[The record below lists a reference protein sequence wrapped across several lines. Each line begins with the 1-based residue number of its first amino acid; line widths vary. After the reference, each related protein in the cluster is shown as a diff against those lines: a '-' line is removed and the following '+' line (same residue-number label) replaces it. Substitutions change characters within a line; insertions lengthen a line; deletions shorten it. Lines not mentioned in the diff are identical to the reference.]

1 MTTARF
7 QHLASNP
14 KAGDARRRTDE
25 RPEIMTD
32 KTAFKVGLIGA
43 DIQLSKSPALH
54 MREGAAHG
62 LDYSYELVDVSARK
76 LPLSALPDLL
86 DELEARGFAG
96 TNITHPF
103 KQAVIAHLHE
113 LSDDA
118 RMLGAVNTV
127 VFRDGRRIGHNT
139 DWYGFYESFVRGLPD
154 AKRDRALLVGAGGA
168 GVAVAHAALKLDIM
182 RLDIFDRDLPR
193 AERLASELNDRFG
206 EGRAFAVGDPAA
218 SLPFA
223 DGLIHATPMGMPAHP
238 GMPVSADLIEQR
250 HWVADIV
257 YMPLVTELL
266 SLAGSK
272 GCRVLPGG
280 GMTVFQAAAAFHL
293 FTGVEPD
300 ADRMSRHFEVLCR
313 QSA

>member
-1 MTTARF
+1 
-7 QHLASNP
+7 
-14 KAGDARRRTDE
+14 
-25 RPEIMTD
+25 MTD
-32 KTAFKVGLIGA
+32 TKSFKVGLIGA

-62 LDYSYELVDVSARK
+62 LDYSYELVDVVARK
-76 LPLSALPDLL
+76 LPESALPDLL
-86 DELEARGFAG
+86 NELELRGFAG

-103 KQAVIAHLHE
+103 KQAVLPHLHE

-127 VFRDGRRIGHNT
+127 VFKDGRRIGHNT
-139 DWYGFYESFVRGLPD
+139 DWYGFYESFMRGLPD

-168 GVAVAHAALKLDIM
+168 GVAVAHAALKLGITH
-182 RLDIFDRDLPR
+182 LDICDRDLSR
-193 AERLASELNDRFG
+193 ADHLAAELNARFG
-206 EGRAFAVGDPAA
+206 EGHAFAVKDPAD

-238 GMPVSADLIEQR
+238 GMPVKADLLEQR

-266 SLAGSK
+266 ATAAQK
-272 GCRVLPGG
+272 GCRTLPGG
-280 GMTVFQAAAAFHL
+280 GMTVFQAVGAFRL
-293 FTGVEPD
+293 FCGREPD
-300 ADRMSRHFEVLCR
+300 AERMTAHFTEICTKEGV
-313 QSA
+313 A

>member
-1 MTTARF
+1 MSDD
-7 QHLASNP
+7 L
-14 KAGDARRRTDE
+14 
-25 RPEIMTD
+25 IMTD
-32 KTAFKVGLIGA
+32 TKSFKVGLIGA

-62 LDYSYELVDVSARK
+62 LDYSYELVDVVARK
-76 LPLSALPDLL
+76 LPESALPDLL
-86 DELEARGFAG
+86 NELESRGFAG

-103 KQAVIAHLHE
+103 KQAVLPHLHE

-127 VFRDGRRIGHNT
+127 VFKDGRRIGHNT
-139 DWYGFYESFVRGLPD
+139 DWYGFYESFMRGLPD

-168 GVAVAHAALKLDIM
+168 GVAVAHAALKLGITH
-182 RLDIFDRDLPR
+182 LDICDRDLSR
-193 AERLASELNDRFG
+193 AEHLAAELNARFG
-206 EGRAFAVGDPAA
+206 EGHAFAVKDPAD

-238 GMPVSADLIEQR
+238 GMPVKADLLEQR

-266 SLAGSK
+266 ATAAQK
-272 GCRVLPGG
+272 GCRTLPGG
-280 GMTVFQAAAAFHL
+280 GMTVFQAVGAFRL
-293 FTGVEPD
+293 FCGREPD
-300 ADRMSRHFEVLCR
+300 AERMTAHFTEICTKEGV
-313 QSA
+313 A

>member
-1 MTTARF
+1 
-7 QHLASNP
+7 
-14 KAGDARRRTDE
+14 
-25 RPEIMTD
+25 MTD
-32 KTAFKVGLIGA
+32 TKSFKVGLIGA

-62 LDYSYELVDVSARK
+62 LDYSYELVDVVARK
-76 LPLSALPDLL
+76 LPESALPDLL
-86 DELEARGFAG
+86 NELESRGFAG

-103 KQAVIAHLHE
+103 KQAVLPHLHE

-127 VFRDGRRIGHNT
+127 VFKDGRRIGHNT
-139 DWYGFYESFVRGLPD
+139 DWYGFYESFMRGLPD

-168 GVAVAHAALKLDIM
+168 GVAVAHAALKLGITH
-182 RLDIFDRDLPR
+182 LDICDRDFSR
-193 AERLASELNDRFG
+193 AEHLAAELNARFG
-206 EGRAFAVGDPAA
+206 EGHAFAVKDPAD

-238 GMPVSADLIEQR
+238 GMPIKADLLEQR

-266 SLAGSK
+266 ATAAQK
-272 GCRVLPGG
+272 GCRTLPGG
-280 GMTVFQAAAAFHL
+280 GMTVFQAVGAFRL
-293 FTGVEPD
+293 FCGREPD
-300 ADRMSRHFEVLCR
+300 AERMTAHFTEICTKEGV
-313 QSA
+313 A

>member
-1 MTTARF
+1 MTEKN
-7 QHLASNP
+7 S
-14 KAGDARRRTDE
+14 
-25 RPEIMTD
+25 
-32 KTAFKVGLIGA
+32 FKVGLIGA

-62 LDYSYELVDVSARK
+62 LDYSYELVDVTARN
-76 LPLSALPDLL
+76 LPDAALPDLL
-86 DELEARGFAG
+86 SELEARGFAG

-103 KQAVIAHLHE
+103 KQAVIPHLHE

-154 AKRDRALLVGAGGA
+154 AKLDRALLVGAGGA
-168 GVAVAHAALKLDIM
+168 GVAVAHAALKLGIG
-182 RLDIFDRDLPR
+182 RLDIVDRDVVR
-193 AERLASELNDRFG
+193 AQRLAEDLNGRFG
-206 EGRAFAVGDPAA
+206 KDRAFAVADPAS

-238 GMPVSADLIEQR
+238 GMPVASDLIEQR

-266 SLAGSK
+266 ATAAQK
-272 GCRVLPGG
+272 GCRTLPGG
-280 GMTVFQAAAAFHL
+280 GMTVFQAVGAFRL
-293 FTGVEPD
+293 FCGREPD
-300 ADRMSRHFEVLCR
+300 AERMTAHFTEICMAEGV
-313 QSA
+313 A

>member
-1 MTTARF
+1 MSDD
-7 QHLASNP
+7 L
-14 KAGDARRRTDE
+14 
-25 RPEIMTD
+25 IMTD
-32 KTAFKVGLIGA
+32 TKSFKVGLIGA

-62 LDYSYELVDVSARK
+62 LDYSYELVDVVARK
-76 LPLSALPDLL
+76 LPESALPDLL
-86 DELEARGFAG
+86 NELESRGFAG

-103 KQAVIAHLHE
+103 KQAVLPHLHQ

-127 VFRDGRRIGHNT
+127 VFKDGRRIGHNT
-139 DWYGFYESFVRGLPD
+139 DWYGFYESFMRGLPD

-168 GVAVAHAALKLDIM
+168 GVAVAHAALKLGITH
-182 RLDIFDRDLPR
+182 LDICDRDFSR
-193 AERLASELNDRFG
+193 AEHLAAELNARFG
-206 EGRAFAVGDPAA
+206 EGHAFAVKDPAD

-238 GMPVSADLIEQR
+238 GMPVKADLLEQR

-266 SLAGSK
+266 ATAAQK
-272 GCRVLPGG
+272 GCRTLPGG
-280 GMTVFQAAAAFHL
+280 GMTVFQAVGAFRL
-293 FTGVEPD
+293 FCGREPD
-300 ADRMSRHFEVLCR
+300 AERMTAHFTEICTKEGV
-313 QSA
+313 A

>member
-1 MTTARF
+1 MSDD
-7 QHLASNP
+7 LN
-14 KAGDARRRTDE
+14 
-25 RPEIMTD
+25 MTD
-32 KTAFKVGLIGA
+32 TKSFKVGLIGA

-62 LDYSYELVDVSARK
+62 LDYSYELVDVVARK
-76 LPLSALPDLL
+76 LPESALPDLL
-86 DELEARGFAG
+86 NELESRGFAG

-103 KQAVIAHLHE
+103 KQAVLPHLHE

-127 VFRDGRRIGHNT
+127 VFKDGRRIGHNT
-139 DWYGFYESFVRGLPD
+139 DWYGFYESFMRGLPD

-168 GVAVAHAALKLDIM
+168 GVAVAHAALKLGISH
-182 RLDIFDRDLPR
+182 LDICDRDFSR
-193 AERLASELNDRFG
+193 ADHLAAELNARFG
-206 EGRAFAVGDPAA
+206 EGHAFAVKDPAD

-238 GMPVSADLIEQR
+238 GMPVKADLLEQR

-266 SLAGSK
+266 ATAAQK
-272 GCRVLPGG
+272 GCRTLPGG
-280 GMTVFQAAAAFHL
+280 GMTVFQAVGAFRL
-293 FTGVEPD
+293 FCGREPD
-300 ADRMSRHFEVLCR
+300 AERMTAHFTEICTKEGV
-313 QSA
+313 A

>member
-1 MTTARF
+1 
-7 QHLASNP
+7 
-14 KAGDARRRTDE
+14 
-25 RPEIMTD
+25 MTD
-32 KTAFKVGLIGA
+32 TKSFKVGLIGA

-62 LDYSYELVDVSARK
+62 LDYSYELVDVVARK
-76 LPLSALPDLL
+76 LPESALPDLL
-86 DELEARGFAG
+86 NELESRGFAG

-103 KQAVIAHLHE
+103 KQAVLPHLHE

-127 VFRDGRRIGHNT
+127 VFKDGRRIGHNT
-139 DWYGFYESFVRGLPD
+139 DWYGFYESFMRGLPD

-168 GVAVAHAALKLDIM
+168 GVAVAHAALKLGISH
-182 RLDIFDRDLPR
+182 LDICDRDFSR
-193 AERLASELNDRFG
+193 ADHLAAELNARFG
-206 EGRAFAVGDPAA
+206 EGHAFAVKDPAD

-238 GMPVSADLIEQR
+238 GMPVKADLLEQR

-266 SLAGSK
+266 ATAAQK
-272 GCRVLPGG
+272 GCRTLPGG
-280 GMTVFQAAAAFHL
+280 GMTVFQAVGAFRL
-293 FTGVEPD
+293 FCGREPD
-300 ADRMSRHFEVLCR
+300 AERMTAHFTEICTKEGV
-313 QSA
+313 A

>member
-1 MTTARF
+1 
-7 QHLASNP
+7 
-14 KAGDARRRTDE
+14 
-25 RPEIMTD
+25 MTD
-32 KTAFKVGLIGA
+32 TKSFKVGLIGA

-62 LDYSYELVDVSARK
+62 LDYSYELVDVVARK
-76 LPLSALPDLL
+76 LPESALPDLL
-86 DELEARGFAG
+86 NELESRGFAG

-103 KQAVIAHLHE
+103 KQAVLPHLHE

-127 VFRDGRRIGHNT
+127 VFKDGRRIGHNT
-139 DWYGFYESFVRGLPD
+139 DWYGFYESFMRGLPD

-168 GVAVAHAALKLDIM
+168 GVAVAHAALKLGITH
-182 RLDIFDRDLPR
+182 LDICDRDLSR
-193 AERLASELNDRFG
+193 ADHLAAELNARFG
-206 EGRAFAVGDPAA
+206 EGHAFAVKDPAD

-238 GMPVSADLIEQR
+238 GMPVKADLLEQR

-266 SLAGSK
+266 ATAAQK
-272 GCRVLPGG
+272 GCRTLPGG
-280 GMTVFQAAAAFHL
+280 GMTVFQAVGAFRL
-293 FTGVEPD
+293 FCGREPD
-300 ADRMSRHFEVLCR
+300 AERMTAHFTEICTKEGV
-313 QSA
+313 A

>member
-1 MTTARF
+1 MSDD
-7 QHLASNP
+7 L
-14 KAGDARRRTDE
+14 
-25 RPEIMTD
+25 IMTD
-32 KTAFKVGLIGA
+32 TKSFKVGLIGA

-62 LDYSYELVDVSARK
+62 LDYSYELVDVVARK
-76 LPLSALPDLL
+76 LPESALPDLL
-86 DELEARGFAG
+86 NELELRGFAG

-103 KQAVIAHLHE
+103 KQAVLPHLHE

-127 VFRDGRRIGHNT
+127 VFKDGRRIGHNT
-139 DWYGFYESFVRGLPD
+139 DWYGFYESFMRGLPD

-168 GVAVAHAALKLDIM
+168 GVAVAHAALKLGITH
-182 RLDIFDRDLPR
+182 LDICDRDLSR
-193 AERLASELNDRFG
+193 ADHLAAELNARFG
-206 EGRAFAVGDPAA
+206 EGHAFAVKDPAD

-238 GMPVSADLIEQR
+238 GMPVKADLLEQR

-266 SLAGSK
+266 ATAAQK
-272 GCRVLPGG
+272 GCRTLPGG
-280 GMTVFQAAAAFHL
+280 GMTVFQAVGAFRL
-293 FTGVEPD
+293 FCGREPD
-300 ADRMSRHFEVLCR
+300 AERMTAHFTEICTKEGV
-313 QSA
+313 A

>member
-1 MTTARF
+1 MSDD
-7 QHLASNP
+7 L
-14 KAGDARRRTDE
+14 
-25 RPEIMTD
+25 IMTD
-32 KTAFKVGLIGA
+32 TKSFKVGLIGA

-62 LDYSYELVDVSARK
+62 LDYSYELVDVVARK
-76 LPLSALPDLL
+76 LPESALPDLL
-86 DELEARGFAG
+86 NELESRGFAG

-103 KQAVIAHLHE
+103 KQAVLPHLHE

-127 VFRDGRRIGHNT
+127 VFKDERRIGHNT
-139 DWYGFYESFVRGLPD
+139 DWYGFYESFMRGLPD

-168 GVAVAHAALKLDIM
+168 GVAVAHAALKLGITH
-182 RLDIFDRDLPR
+182 LDICDRDFSR
-193 AERLASELNDRFG
+193 AEHLAAELNARFG
-206 EGRAFAVGDPAA
+206 EGHAFAVKDPAD

-238 GMPVSADLIEQR
+238 GMPVKADLLEQR

-266 SLAGSK
+266 ATAAQK
-272 GCRVLPGG
+272 GCRTLPGG
-280 GMTVFQAAAAFHL
+280 GMTVFQAVGAFRL
-293 FTGVEPD
+293 FCGREPD
-300 ADRMSRHFEVLCR
+300 AERMTAHFTEICTKEGV
-313 QSA
+313 A

>member
-1 MTTARF
+1 
-7 QHLASNP
+7 
-14 KAGDARRRTDE
+14 
-25 RPEIMTD
+25 MTD
-32 KTAFKVGLIGA
+32 TKSFKVGLIGA

-62 LDYSYELVDVSARK
+62 LDYSYELVDVVARK
-76 LPLSALPDLL
+76 LPESALPDLL
-86 DELEARGFAG
+86 NELESRGFAG

-103 KQAVIAHLHE
+103 KQAVLPHLHE

-127 VFRDGRRIGHNT
+127 VFKAGRRIGHNT
-139 DWYGFYESFVRGLPD
+139 DWYGFYESFMRGLPD

-168 GVAVAHAALKLDIM
+168 GVAVAHAALKLGITH
-182 RLDIFDRDLPR
+182 LDICDRDFSR
-193 AERLASELNDRFG
+193 ADHLAAELNARFG
-206 EGRAFAVGDPAA
+206 EGHAFAVKDPAD

-238 GMPVSADLIEQR
+238 GMPVKADLLEQR

-266 SLAGSK
+266 ATAAQK
-272 GCRVLPGG
+272 GCRTLPGG
-280 GMTVFQAAAAFHL
+280 GMTVFQAVGAFRL
-293 FTGVEPD
+293 FCGREPD
-300 ADRMSRHFEVLCR
+300 AERMTAHFTEICTKEGV
-313 QSA
+313 A

>member
-1 MTTARF
+1 MSDD
-7 QHLASNP
+7 L
-14 KAGDARRRTDE
+14 
-25 RPEIMTD
+25 IMTD
-32 KTAFKVGLIGA
+32 TKSFKVGLIGA

-62 LDYSYELVDVSARK
+62 LDYSYELVDVVARK
-76 LPLSALPDLL
+76 LPESALPDLL
-86 DELEARGFAG
+86 NELESRGFAG

-103 KQAVIAHLHE
+103 KQAVLPHLHE

-127 VFRDGRRIGHNT
+127 VFKDGRRTGHNT
-139 DWYGFYESFVRGLPD
+139 DWYGFYESFMRGLPD

-168 GVAVAHAALKLDIM
+168 GVAVAHAALKLGITH
-182 RLDIFDRDLPR
+182 LDICDRHFSR
-193 AERLASELNDRFG
+193 AEHLAAELNARFG
-206 EGRAFAVGDPAA
+206 EGHAFAVKDPAD

-238 GMPVSADLIEQR
+238 GMPVKADLLEQR

-266 SLAGSK
+266 ATAAQK
-272 GCRVLPGG
+272 GCRTLPGG
-280 GMTVFQAAAAFHL
+280 GMTVFQAVGAFRL
-293 FTGVEPD
+293 FCGREPD
-300 ADRMSRHFEVLCR
+300 AERMTAHFTEICTKEGV
-313 QSA
+313 A